1 MANGRCFQLNF
12 HASSHYNCNSAW
24 SWNYTFTFKRLF
36 HIDFPRN
43 VCLPQLS
50 ALSLYD
56 YMTLSENSGCN
67 LSLFPFLKTLR
78 SNEITIQIQPMYLRY
93 RYTSTDKQDAILM
106 FIYKFR
112 LTKKVFEFM
121 TSCTSGNKY
130 SSEPHQLM
138 LRLGLI
144 PPKAEMLQPPCFT
157 QSLHWLR
164 NRRAFDGQTEMSLP
178 V

>member
-1 MANGRCFQLNF
+1 MQAVIIIAILLDLEITHSPLNDSF
-12 HASSHYNCNSAW
+12 ILTSLEMFVYLNYQHSHYMIIW
-24 SWNYTFTFKRLF
+24 
-36 HIDFPRN
+36 
-43 VCLPQLS
+43 
-50 ALSLYD
+50 LSLKTVAAIWVY
-56 YMTLSENSGCN
+56 
-67 LSLFPFLKTLR
+67 FPFWKLSVPMK
-78 SNEITIQIQPMYLRY
+78 SQYKYSQMYLRY

>member
-1 MANGRCFQLNF
+1 MINQWQMEGVFQLNF

-67 LSLFPFLKTLR
+67 LSLFPFWKLSVPMK
-78 SNEITIQIQPMYLRY
+78 SQYKYSQMYLRY

-106 FIYKFR
+106 FITNFAW
-112 LTKKVFEFM
+112 LKKYLNSWPLALQAIHIPQSHIS
-121 TSCTSGNKY
+121 SCSGWGWSPLKLKCYNRPV
-130 SSEPHQLM
+130 SLNH
-138 LRLGLI
+138 
-144 PPKAEMLQPPCFT
+144 FT
-157 QSLHWLR
+157 
-164 NRRAFDGQTEMSLP
+164 G
-178 V
+178 